1 MASENY
7 SLLRTINSPADLK
20 KLSIEQLVELSR
32 ELREFLINTVSKTSG
47 HFASGL
53 GVVELTIAIHYV
65 FDAPN
70 DQIIWDVGHQAYPH
84 KIITGRRDDLHTIR
98 QKDGL
103 HPFLWR
109 SESEYDVFSTG
120 HASTSIGEAL
130 GLAIANRLLKQDR
143 NVVAVIGD
151 GALSGGVAFE
161 AMNHAG
167 DLRENLLIILNDNE
181 MSISESVG
189 SVSKHLA
196 MWLSNP
202 SYDSIL
208 KKGRKTLSSL
218 PSIKK
223 FAVKAHEHLKGMVL
237 PGTLFEELGFN
248 YVGPIDGHDMETLVN
263 VLQNMKKL
271 NGPRILHVGTIKGK
285 GYQPAEE
292 NPTAYHGVPKF
303 DVPSGV
309 SVSNNKKNSF
319 DENFGNWLIYKAEKD
334 SGLVGITPAMCSGS
348 GMVDFSKKFP
358 DRYFDVAIAEQ
369 HAVLLAGGLAVG
381 GMHPVVCVYSTFLQR
396 AYDQLIHDLAI
407 QDAPAVVAI
416 DRAGVVGPDGP
427 THHGVFDIAFIR
439 AIPNMILMTP
449 STLGE
454 QWIMLNTA
462 LSYGH
467 PAAVRYPR
475 GAGIYADLNEHSDE
489 TVEIGKGRVLREGA
503 DICFLVWGPLVHSL
517 LTAIEERMAAS
528 ADCNYTVVDMRFA
541 KPVDEELVIEM
552 AGKHRVLVTLED
564 GVICGGAGEEILRIL
579 NGHFMSVPV
588 LNIGIPDEFVEQA
601 TANEIYEQYGM
612 DGKSVIS
619 RAREFMDNWQKFSSA
634 G

>member
-1 MASENY
+1 
-7 SLLRTINSPADLK
+7 
-20 KLSIEQLVELSR
+20 
-32 ELREFLINTVSKTSG
+32 
-47 HFASGL
+47 
-53 GVVELTIAIHYV
+53 
-65 FDAPN
+65 
-70 DQIIWDVGHQAYPH
+70 
-84 KIITGRRDDLHTIR
+84 
-98 QKDGL
+98 
-103 HPFLWR
+103 
-109 SESEYDVFSTG
+109 
-120 HASTSIGEAL
+120 
-130 GLAIANRLLKQDR
+130 
-143 NVVAVIGD
+143 
-151 GALSGGVAFE
+151 
-161 AMNHAG
+161 
-167 DLRENLLIILNDNE
+167 
-181 MSISESVG
+181 
-189 SVSKHLA
+189 
-196 MWLSNP
+196 
-202 SYDSIL
+202 
-208 KKGRKTLSSL
+208 
-218 PSIKK
+218 
-223 FAVKAHEHLKGMVL
+223 
-237 PGTLFEELGFN
+237 
-248 YVGPIDGHDMETLVN
+248 
-263 VLQNMKKL
+263 
-271 NGPRILHVGTIKGK
+271 
-285 GYQPAEE
+285 
-292 NPTAYHGVPKF
+292 
-303 DVPSGV
+303 
-309 SVSNNKKNSF
+309 
-319 DENFGNWLIYKAEKD
+319 
-334 SGLVGITPAMCSGS
+334 
-348 GMVDFSKKFP
+348 MVDFSKKFP

-427 THHGVFDIAFIR
+427 THQGVFDIAFIR

-564 GVICGGAGEEILRIL
+564 GVICGGVGEEILRIL